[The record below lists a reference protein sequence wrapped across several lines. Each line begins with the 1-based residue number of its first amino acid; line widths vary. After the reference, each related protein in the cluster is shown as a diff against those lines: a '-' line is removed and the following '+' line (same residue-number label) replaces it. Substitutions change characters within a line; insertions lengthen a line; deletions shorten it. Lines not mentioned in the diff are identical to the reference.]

1 MTTLPPTQ
9 PPFHRLLL
17 SLAVAAAAAPAGAQ
31 TTTTEATGPDA
42 VIVTGTRTRDRT
54 VLTAT
59 SPIDVLHADDLRR
72 AAGPE
77 GSLAAALQVLLPS
90 FNFPRQSNSGAADH
104 VRAAQLRG
112 MSPDQVLVLVNGKR
126 RHTSAVVNLE
136 SKTGKGTNPV
146 DFSALPLG
154 AIKRVEVLRDG
165 AGAQYGSDAVAG
177 VINVILDDAAQ
188 GGEAVATGGAYRT
201 RFAPT
206 GQRLTDGQA
215 TELQLEHG
223 WRLAEGFLRAGVEL
237 GHRNGTNRAGL
248 DGLPFFEAHT
258 EANLATQGRRNYVA
272 GDPETDKKA
281 LWLNGALAL
290 DGGHQ
295 AYAFGTWSRRDSVGA
310 AYFRYP
316 DSEANP
322 GRRYP
327 QGYRPETIG
336 RSDDLSLVAG
346 VRGPL
351 VGWEL
356 DTSLAY
362 GRNDFRFGVRRSLNA
377 SLGDASPTRFDLGR
391 HAFSQLG
398 ANLDLSRPLAIG
410 LARPATLAVGAD
422 LRREAFRSQAGDE
435 ASWIAGPL
443 QAPPGAQAGPG
454 LAPADEADRSRRVA
468 GVYADLSADLGERWF
483 AQAATRYDHYSD
495 AGGAGTGK
503 LSARWQPAPQWAL
516 RGALSSSFRAPSLAQ
531 SAFSYSV
538 ANYGDGGVL
547 SQVRTLPVDSEAA
560 RALGARPLKP
570 ERSRQVGL
578 GLTAQPLRGMS
589 VTLDVYRIDV
599 KDRITLSERFS
610 SPALS
615 ALLPGV
621 EGVNFFT
628 NAVDTRTRGADLVA
642 QWQGKAAQ
650 GDLQLSAAASAS
662 HTRIRR
668 TEPLPAALAGL
679 GVSGLPVGL
688 EEANTLTTAAPR
700 QRQVFSAQWTGAA
713 WGGLLRATR
722 HGKTT
727 RVFDFGDGFT
737 PTQTYGAT
745 WQLDAELEWRPTRQ
759 WALAVGGLN
768 ITNRYPDRSS
778 DDIAYFGN
786 LPYDVLSPIGFNGA
800 YWYARARYSF

>member
-1 MTTLPPTQ
+1 MTTLPP
-9 PPFHRLLL
+9 PPPSFRPWLL
-17 SLAVAAAAAPAGAQ
+17 SLAVAAVLTPAAAQSPMP
-31 TTTTEATGPDA
+31 EAAAPDA

-54 VLTAT
+54 VLSST

-72 AAGPE
+72 AAGAD

-112 MSPDQVLVLVNGKR
+112 MSPDQVLVLVNGRR
-126 RHTSAVVNLE
+126 RHASAVVNLE

-154 AIKRVEVLRDG
+154 AVKRVEVLRDG
-165 AGAQYGSDAVAG
+165 AGAQYGSDAIAG
-177 VINVILDDAAQ
+177 VINVILDDTAQ

-206 GQRLTDGQA
+206 GQRLTDGQSA
-215 TELQLEHG
+215 ELQLEHG
-223 WRLAEGFLRAGVEL
+223 WRVADGFVRAGAEL
-237 GHRNGTNRAGL
+237 GHRSATQRAGL
-248 DGLPFFEAHT
+248 DGLPFFEAQT
-258 EANLATQGRRNYVA
+258 DANLATRGQRNYAA
-272 GDPETDKKA
+272 GDPETDKLA
-281 LWLNGALAL
+281 LWLNSALAL
-290 DGGHQ
+290 DGGRQ
-295 AYAFGTWSRRDSVGA
+295 AYAFGTWTRRDSLGA

-316 DSEANP
+316 DSAANP
-322 GRRYP
+322 GPRYP
-327 QGYRPETIG
+327 QGYRPETTG

-351 VGWEL
+351 ADWEA
-356 DTSLAY
+356 DASLAY

-377 SLGDASPTRFDLGR
+377 SLGAASPTRFDLGR

-398 ANLDLSRPLAIG
+398 ANLDLSRPLHIG
-410 LARPATLAVGAD
+410 MARPATLALGAD
-422 LRREAFRSQAGDE
+422 LRHEAFRSRAGDE
-435 ASWIAGPL
+435 AAWIAGPL

-454 LAPADEADRSRRVA
+454 LAPADEADESRRVA

-495 AGGAGTGK
+495 AGGSATGK
-503 LSARWQPAPQWAL
+503 LSARWQAAPQWAL

-531 SAFSYSV
+531 TAFSYSV
-538 ANYGDGGVL
+538 ANYGEGGVL
-547 SQVRTLPVDSEAA
+547 SQVRTLPVDSAQA
-560 RALGARPLKP
+560 RALGARALKP
-570 ERSRQVGL
+570 ERSSNLSL
-578 GLTAQPLRGMS
+578 GLTAQPARGMS

-621 EGVNFFT
+621 QGVNFFT

-650 GDLQLSAAASAS
+650 GDLQLGAAASAS

-668 TEPLPAALAGL
+668 TAPLPDALAALGA
-679 GVSGLPVGL
+679 SGLLVGL

-727 RVFDFGDGFT
+727 RVFDFGGGFT
-737 PTQTYGAT
+737 PTQTYAAT

-768 ITNRYPDRSS
+768 ITDRYPDRSAE
-778 DDIAYFGN
+778 DIAYFGN

-800 YWYARARYSF
+800 YWYARARYIF